1 MDVAEILGSSGPFA
15 QLIEGY
21 TPRDAQLQMA
31 SKVAQALAKGE
42 VLVAEAGT
50 GTGKTFAY
58 LVPALLSGQKVIVST
73 GTKNLQDQLFN
84 KDLPLVKKALGVP
97 VEVAL
102 LKGRANYL
110 CPHRLELAMS
120 GGRFQSRSEAHEIQQ
135 IRQWS
140 GGTQSGDI
148 AECHQVSESSMVW
161 SQVTS
166 TADNC
171 LGGDCEFLS
180 SCYLNHA
187 RRRAQEA
194 ELVVVNH
201 HLFFA
206 DLSLRNEGVG
216 ELLPAADSF
225 IFDEAHQLPDVAANF
240 FGITMSGNQLLELA
254 RDTIAED
261 INEAG
266 EDRRLRVTAEQL
278 EKAVKDLR
286 LALGESQRRAA
297 WNEVAGE
304 PRVIEAIAQITVE
317 LDSLYEAL
325 EPQADR
331 GKGLASCL
339 SRCGEFRDRL
349 DTLTSHPPE
358 HHIHWFETHTRSF
371 TLNLT
376 PLQISERF
384 LEQMEGFPRSSWVFT
399 SATLAVGQRFDHFT
413 RELGIEGRA
422 TTAQW
427 QSPFDF
433 SQQALLYVPE
443 GMPEPNEPDYVEAVI
458 DCAVAVMSHNRGG
471 TFILFTSHRALRRG
485 AELLEGR
492 INNPILIQGDEPRSI
507 LLEQFRKL
515 GNAVLLG
522 TGSFWEG
529 VDVRG
534 EALSCVIIDKLPF
547 ASPGDPILQAR
558 IDAMR
563 KEGKNPFM
571 EYQLPQAV
579 ITLKQGVGRL
589 IRDVADFG
597 VLVLCDPRLG
607 SKSYGKIFIDSLP
620 LMSKTRKQD
629 VVERFFDHHYEQVDQ

>member
-1 MDVAEILGSSGPFA
+1 MDVEDILGQSGPFA
-15 QLIEGY
+15 RLIDGY
-21 TPRDAQLQMA
+21 SPRDAQLQMA
-31 SKVAQALAKGE
+31 TAVADALGDGN

-58 LVPALLSGQKVIVST
+58 LVPALLSGQKIIVST
-73 GTKNLQDQLFN
+73 GTKNLQDQLFQ

-110 CPHRLELAMS
+110 CPHRLELTMS
-120 GGRFQSRSEAHEIQQ
+120 GGRFQSRSESHEIQE

-140 GGTQSGDI
+140 GSTQTGDI

-161 SQVTS
+161 SRVTS
-166 TADNC
+166 TAENC
-171 LGGDCEFLS
+171 LGSDCGFYS
-180 SCYLNHA
+180 DCYLNHA

-206 DLSLRNEGVG
+206 DLSLRDEGVG

-286 LALGESQRRAA
+286 LSLGDSLRRAP
-297 WNEVAGE
+297 WSEVADDAKVIKAIGQIGE
-304 PRVIEAIAQITVE
+304 E
-317 LDSLYEAL
+317 LDALHEVL

-339 SRCGEFRDRL
+339 SRCGEFRGRL
-349 DTLTSHPPE
+349 DVLTSHPPE
-358 HHIHWFETHTRSF
+358 DHIHWFETHTRSF

-376 PLQISERF
+376 PLQIGERF
-384 LEQMEGFPRSSWVFT
+384 TEHMSGFPHSSWIFT
-399 SATLAVGQRFDHFT
+399 SATLAVGKKFEHFT
-413 RELGIEGRA
+413 KELGIDALAA
-422 TTAQW
+422 TEQW

-433 SQQALLYVPE
+433 SQQALLYVPAE
-443 GMPEPNEPDYVEAVI
+443 MPEPNQPEYVEAVI
-458 DCAVAVMSHNRGG
+458 DRAVEVMSHNRGG

-492 INNPILIQGDEPRSI
+492 IDNPVLVQGDEPRSI

-607 SKSYGKIFIDSLP
+607 TKSYGKIFIDSLP
-620 LMSKTRKQD
+620 LMSKTRKQE
-629 VVERFFDHHYEQVDQ
+629 VVERFFDHHYNLTD

>member
-1 MDVAEILGSSGPFA
+1 MDVEEILGDSGPFA
-15 QLIEGY
+15 RLIEGFI
-21 TPRDAQLQMA
+21 PRDAQLQMA
-31 SKVAQALAKGE
+31 KSVGDALSNAK

-73 GTKNLQDQLFN
+73 GTKNLQDQLFQ

-120 GGRFQSRSEAHEIQQ
+120 GGRFQSRSESHEVQE

-140 GGTQSGDI
+140 GRTKSGDI

-161 SQVTS
+161 SKVTS

-171 LGGDCEFLS
+171 LGGDCGFLS
-180 SCYLNHA
+180 DCYLNHA
-187 RRRAQEA
+187 RRNAQEA

-206 DLSLRNEGVG
+206 DLSLRDEGVG

-240 FGITMSGNQLLELA
+240 FGVTMSGNQLLELA

-286 LALGESQRRAA
+286 LSLGDSLRRAP
-297 WNEVAGE
+297 WSEVADDKA
-304 PRVIEAIAQITVE
+304 VLKAIEQVAEA
-317 LDSLYEAL
+317 LDTLQEAL

-339 SRCGEFRDRL
+339 SRCGEFRGRL
-349 DTLTSHPPE
+349 EILTSKPLE
-358 HHIHWFETHTRSF
+358 DHIHWFETHTRSF

-376 PLQISERF
+376 PLQIGDRF
-384 LEQMEGFPRSSWVFT
+384 TEQMSNFPHSSWIFT
-399 SATLAVGQRFDHFT
+399 SATLAVGQRFEHFT
-413 RELGIEGRA
+413 RELGIETIA
-422 TTAQW
+422 ETEQW

-443 GMPEPNEPDYVEAVI
+443 DMPEPNEPAYVEAVVDRAI
-458 DCAVAVMSHNRGG
+458 EVMRHNRGG
-471 TFILFTSHRALRRG
+471 TFLLFTSHRALRRA

-492 INNPILIQGDEPRSI
+492 IDNPVLVQGDEPRSI
-507 LLEQFRKL
+507 LLEQFRKH
-515 GNAVLLG
+515 GNALLLG

-607 SKSYGKIFIDSLP
+607 SKSYGKTFIDSLP
-620 LMSKTRKQD
+620 LMSKTRKQE
-629 VVERFFDHHYEQVDQ
+629 VVKRFFDHHYEQMN

>member
-1 MDVAEILGSSGPFA
+1 MDIEEILGDTGPFA
-15 QLIEGY
+15 RLIDGY
-21 TPRDAQLQMA
+21 VPRDAQLQMA
-31 SKVAQALAKGE
+31 LKVADALDGSKVLA
-42 VLVAEAGT
+42 AEAGT

-110 CPHRLELAMS
+110 CPHRLDLAMS
-120 GGRFQSRSEAHEIQQ
+120 GGRFSSRSEAHEIQE

-140 GGTQSGDI
+140 GSSQSGDI
-148 AECHQVSESSMVW
+148 AECHQVSESSLVW
-161 SQVTS
+161 SKVTS

-171 LGGDCEFLS
+171 LGGDCEFLND
-180 SCYLNHA
+180 CYLNHA

-206 DLSLRNEGVG
+206 DLSLRDEGVG

-240 FGITMSGNQLLELA
+240 FGITMSGNQLFELA

-286 LALGESQRRAA
+286 LALGDSLRRAP
-297 WNEVAGE
+297 WSEVAE
-304 PRVIEAIAQITVE
+304 DRKVVKAIELLSEE
-317 LDSLYEAL
+317 LDTLHEAL

-339 SRCGEFRDRL
+339 SRCAEFSSRL
-349 DTLTSHPPE
+349 DILTRNPPE
-358 HHIHWFETHTRSF
+358 DHIHWFETHSRSF

-376 PLQISERF
+376 PLQIGERF
-384 LEQMEGFPRSSWVFT
+384 TEQMSSFPNSSWIFT
-399 SATLAVGQRFDHFT
+399 SATLAVGKRFDHFT
-413 RELGIEGRA
+413 RELGIDGIAE
-422 TTAQW
+422 TEQW

-443 GMPEPNEPDYVEAVI
+443 GMPEPNQPDYVEAVI
-458 DCAVAVMSHNRGG
+458 ERAIEVMSHNRGG
-471 TFILFTSHRALRRG
+471 TFMLFTSHRALRRG
-485 AELLEGR
+485 AELLEGK
-492 INNPILIQGDEPRSI
+492 IDNPILVQGDEPRSI

-563 KEGKNPFM
+563 EEGKNPFM

-607 SKSYGKIFIDSLP
+607 SKSYGKTFIDSLP
-620 LMSKTRKQD
+620 LMSKTRKRT
-629 VVERFFDHHYEQVDQ
+629 VVERFFDHHYERSA

>member
-1 MDVAEILGSSGPFA
+1 MI
-15 QLIEGY
+15 
-21 TPRDAQLQMA
+21 
-31 SKVAQALAKGE
+31 
-42 VLVAEAGT
+42 
-50 GTGKTFAY
+50 
-58 LVPALLSGQKVIVST
+58 
-73 GTKNLQDQLFN
+73 
-84 KDLPLVKKALGVP
+84 
-97 VEVAL
+97 
-102 LKGRANYL
+102 
-110 CPHRLELAMS
+110 
-120 GGRFQSRSEAHEIQQ
+120 
-135 IRQWS
+135 
-140 GGTQSGDI
+140 
-148 AECHQVSESSMVW
+148 W

-171 LGGDCEFLS
+171 LGGDCDFLS
-180 SCYLNHA
+180 DCYLNHA

-216 ELLPAADSF
+216 ELLPTADSF

-240 FGITMSGNQLLELA
+240 FGITMSGNQLLELV
-254 RDTIAED
+254 RDTIGED

-266 EDRRLRVTAEQL
+266 EDRRLRVSAEQL
-278 EKAVKDLR
+278 EKTVKDLR
-286 LALGESQRRAA
+286 LSLGGSLRRAP
-297 WNEVAGE
+297 WSEVIDDTE
-304 PRVIEAIAQITVE
+304 VIKAIEQITQA
-317 LDSLYEAL
+317 LNALYEAL

-339 SRCGEFRDRL
+339 SRCGEFRERL
-349 DTLTSHPPE
+349 DILTSNPLE
-358 HHIHWFETHTRSF
+358 DHIHWFETHTRSF

-376 PLQISERF
+376 PLHIGERF
-384 LEQMEGFPRSSWVFT
+384 TEQMSSFTHSSWIFT
-399 SATLAVGQRFDHFT
+399 SATLAVGSYFEHFT
-413 RELGIEGRA
+413 RELGIEGVA
-422 TTAQW
+422 ETKQW

-443 GMPEPNEPDYVEAVI
+443 GMPAPNQPEYVEAVI
-458 DCAVAVMSHNRGG
+458 ARAVEVMSHNRGG
-471 TFILFTSHRALRRG
+471 TFILFTSHRALREG
-485 AELLEGR
+485 AELLQGR
-492 INNPILIQGDEPRSI
+492 IDSPILVQGDEPRSI

-515 GNAVLLG
+515 GSAVLLG

-558 IDAMR
+558 IEVMR
-563 KEGKNPFM
+563 KEGKSPFM

-579 ITLKQGVGRL
+579 IALKQGVGRL

-607 SKSYGKIFIDSLP
+607 SKGYGKVFIDSLP
-620 LMSKTRKQD
+620 QMSKTRKQA
-629 VVERFFDHHYEQVDQ
+629 VVERFFDHHYERVD

>member
-1 MDVAEILGSSGPFA
+1 MDVEEILGASGPFA
-15 QLIEGY
+15 RLIEGFI
-21 TPRDAQLQMA
+21 PRDAQLQMA
-31 SKVAQALAKGE
+31 KSVGDALSNAK

-73 GTKNLQDQLFN
+73 GTKNLQDQLFQ

-120 GGRFQSRSEAHEIQQ
+120 GGRFQSRSESHEIQE

-140 GGTQSGDI
+140 GRTKSGDI

-161 SQVTS
+161 SKVTS

-171 LGGDCEFLS
+171 LGGDCGFLS
-180 SCYLNHA
+180 DCYLNHA
-187 RRRAQEA
+187 RRNAQEA

-206 DLSLRNEGVG
+206 DLSLRDEGIG

-240 FGITMSGNQLLELA
+240 FGVTMSGNQLLELA

-266 EDRRLRVTAEQL
+266 EDRRLRITAEQL

-286 LALGESQRRAA
+286 LSLGDSLRRAP
-297 WNEVAGE
+297 WSEVADD
-304 PRVIEAIAQITVE
+304 RAVLKAIEQVAET
-317 LDSLYEAL
+317 LDTLQDAL

-339 SRCGEFRDRL
+339 SRCGEFKGRL
-349 DTLTSHPPE
+349 EILTSKPLE
-358 HHIHWFETHTRSF
+358 DHIHWFETHTRSF

-376 PLQISERF
+376 PLQIGERF
-384 LEQMEGFPRSSWVFT
+384 TEQMSNFPHSSWIFT
-399 SATLAVGQRFDHFT
+399 SATLAVGKHFEHFT
-413 RELGIEGRA
+413 RELGIETIA
-422 TTAQW
+422 ETEQW

-443 GMPEPNEPDYVEAVI
+443 DMPAPNEPAYVETVVERAVE
-458 DCAVAVMSHNRGG
+458 VMSHNRGG
-471 TFILFTSHRALRRG
+471 TFLLFTSHRALRRA

-492 INNPILIQGDEPRSI
+492 IDHPVLVQGDEPRSI
-507 LLEQFRKL
+507 LLEQFRKH
-515 GNAVLLG
+515 GNALLLG

-589 IRDVADFG
+589 IRDVTDFG

-620 LMSKTRKQD
+620 LMSKTRKSA
-629 VVERFFDHHYEQVDQ
+629 VVKRFFDHHYEQMN